1 MQKYIILALFLF
13 LFLASCQENFD
24 KRLQREAQEITRTK
38 CPQEPSP
45 GERLDSIVYA
55 PASRV
60 LSFYYTESPTN
71 EAILLGRT
79 TLLRANLVA
88 QLIADVNY
96 KEVKDKGITFRY
108 VYMSEHSE
116 RPLFETKITAAEY
129 KK

>member
-1 MQKYIILALFLF
+1 
-13 LFLASCQENFD
+13 
-24 KRLQREAQEITRTK
+24 
-38 CPQEPSP
+38 
-45 GERLDSIVYA
+45 
-55 PASRV
+55 
-60 LSFYYTESPTN
+60 
-71 EAILLGRT
+71 LLGRT